1 MEGSFG
7 VESFMTKKAGMKW
20 TKIINSVSA
29 YLGVFVPSA
38 VIFLS
43 AVWWVLAGH
52 PMSTDYHTAANWFR
66 LAANQGLTDAQC
78 NLATCYELG
87 WGVPRD
93 ADQACYW
100 YEKAAAQNDPE
111 AINALKRL
119 RGR

>member
-1 MEGSFG
+1 MCYAYGHG
-7 VESFMTKKAGMKW
+7 VRK
-20 TKIINSVSA
+20 
-29 YLGVFVPSA
+29 
-38 VIFLS
+38 
-43 AVWWVLAGH
+43 
-52 PMSTDYHTAANWFR
+52 DYHTAANWFR
-66 LAANQGLTDAQC
+66 RAANQGLTDAQC

-119 RGR
+119 CRQ